1 MILLYPSFIM
11 EALSPSLSPS
21 VSSTGRVPV
30 TAPSVQILSLKTID
44 NNGRVSEGSPVPI
57 RLTTVTPRDVSLR
70 YRALSSLSECEEMH
84 DD

>member
-1 MILLYPSFIM
+1 MVLLYPSYII
-11 EALSPSLSPS
+11 EALNPS
-21 VSSTGRVPV
+21 VSNTVRVPA
-30 TAPSVQILSLKTID
+30 TPSSVQILNLKTID

>member
-1 MILLYPSFIM
+1 MILLYPSYII
-11 EALSPSLSPS
+11 EALSPSASN
-21 VSSTGRVPV
+21 TIRVPA
-30 TAPSVQILSLKTID
+30 TPSSVQILNLKTID